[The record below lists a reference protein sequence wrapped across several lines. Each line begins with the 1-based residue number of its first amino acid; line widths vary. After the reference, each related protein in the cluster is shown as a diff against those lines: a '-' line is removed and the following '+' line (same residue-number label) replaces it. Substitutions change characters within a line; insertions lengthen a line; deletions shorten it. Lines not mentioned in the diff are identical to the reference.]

1 MNKRL
6 FLYSAF
12 FFVAL
17 LLYESWVSQFSS
29 AENPNS
35 TMNEV
40 PLTNDVDEDPTNAK
54 DVLQAKPQS
63 KVYENV
69 EVRTKNLK
77 LKINLESGS
86 VIFAELLN
94 YKNEFSPDSA
104 NVVIIDRDSSNYI
117 ASANLQDS
125 DGNVFNDYIST
136 KNSLVLDQGDT
147 LTITRNQSDGIA
159 VRKSYYYE
167 SNPYL
172 ISLDQTLT
180 NNTSEPIRIRQ
191 YNTIQRGDDYKSN
204 AMLYTYTGAAYY
216 DEENK
221 FDQLVNADTLIFD
234 KLSSD
239 YWTNEL
245 YQIILSHH
253 KNTSSPHANSIL
265 DNWEFEKQ
273 KFVHV
278 CPKEIA
284 NILPQ
289 PLGFKNQLKKVN

>member
-29 AENPNS
+29 IDNTNN
-35 TMNEV
+35 TINEV
-40 PLTNDVDEDPTNAK
+40 PLTNDADESTKNAK
-54 DVLQAKPQS
+54 DIQQPKPRS

-77 LKINLESGS
+77 FKIDLESGS

-104 NVVIIDRDSSNYI
+104 NVVIIDRESSNYI

-125 DGNVFNDYIST
+125 DGNVFNDYMST
-136 KNSLVLDQGDT
+136 KNSLLLGQGDK
-147 LTITRNQSDGIA
+147 LTITRNQPDGVA
-159 VRKSYYYE
+159 VKKSYYYE

-172 ISLDQTLT
+172 IYLDQTLT
-180 NNTSEPIRIRQ
+180 NNTLEPIRIRQ

-221 FDQLVNADTLIFD
+221 FNKIDFDEIKDQNF
-234 KLSSD
+234 
-239 YWTNEL
+239 L
-245 YQIILSHH
+245 YQTKS
-253 KNTSSPHANSIL
+253 
-265 DNWEFEKQ
+265 
-273 KFVHV
+273 
-278 CPKEIA
+278 
-284 NILPQ
+284 
-289 PLGFKNQLKKVN
+289 

>member
-17 LLYESWVSQFSS
+17 LLYESWVSEFSS
-29 AENPNS
+29 VDNTNN

-40 PLTNDVDEDPTNAK
+40 PLTNDADESPTNTK
-54 DVLQAKPQS
+54 DVQQPKPKS

-69 EVRTKNLK
+69 EVTTENLK
-77 LKINLESGS
+77 LKIDLDSGS

-125 DGNVFNDYIST
+125 DGNVFNGYKST

-159 VRKSYYYE
+159 VEKRYYNE

-172 ISLDQTLT
+172 IYLDQTLT
-180 NNTSEPIRIRQ
+180 NNTLEPIRIRQ
-191 YNTIQRGDDYKSN
+191 
-204 AMLYTYTGAAYY
+204 AMITNQMQCFIPILALLIMTKKI
-216 DEENK
+216 NLIR
-221 FDQLVNADTLIFD
+221 LVLM
-234 KLSSD
+234 K
-239 YWTNEL
+239 
-245 YQIILSHH
+245 
-253 KNTSSPHANSIL
+253 
-265 DNWEFEKQ
+265 
-273 KFVHV
+273 
-278 CPKEIA
+278 
-284 NILPQ
+284 
-289 PLGFKNQLKKVN
+289 

>member
-1 MNKRL
+1 
-6 FLYSAF
+6 
-12 FFVAL
+12 
-17 LLYESWVSQFSS
+17 
-29 AENPNS
+29 
-35 TMNEV
+35 MNEV

-54 DVLQAKPQS
+54 GVQQAKPQS

-77 LKINLESGS
+77 LKIDLESGS
-86 VIFAELLN
+86 VIYAELLN

-136 KNSLVLDQGDT
+136 KNSLLLDQGDK

-167 SNPYL
+167 GNPYL

-221 FDQLVNADTLIFD
+221 FNKIVFGFILIFY
-234 KLSSD
+234 KNYKSLPFQEKFLRSFYSFFCQIHQCIVRNLFFVLS
-239 YWTNEL
+239 T
-245 YQIILSHH
+245 
-253 KNTSSPHANSIL
+253 K
-265 DNWEFEKQ
+265 
-273 KFVHV
+273 
-278 CPKEIA
+278 
-284 NILPQ
+284 
-289 PLGFKNQLKKVN
+289 

>member
-216 DEENK
+216 
-221 FDQLVNADTLIFD
+221 LSLIH
-234 KLSSD
+234 
-239 YWTNEL
+239 
-245 YQIILSHH
+245 I
-253 KNTSSPHANSIL
+253 
-265 DNWEFEKQ
+265 
-273 KFVHV
+273 
-278 CPKEIA
+278 
-284 NILPQ
+284 
-289 PLGFKNQLKKVN
+289 

>member
-1 MNKRL
+1 
-6 FLYSAF
+6 
-12 FFVAL
+12 
-17 LLYESWVSQFSS
+17 
-29 AENPNS
+29 
-35 TMNEV
+35 MNEV
-40 PLTNDVDEDPTNAK
+40 PLTNDVDEDPTNVK
-54 DVLQAKPQS
+54 DLQQAKPQS

-77 LKINLESGS
+77 LKIDLESGS

-147 LTITRNQSDGIA
+147 LTITRNQPDGI
-159 VRKSYYYE
+159 VVEKSYYYE
-167 SNPYL
+167 GNPYL

-180 NNTSEPIRIRQ
+180 NNTPEPIRIRQ

-204 AMLYTYTGAAYY
+204 AMLYTYTGADYY

-221 FDQLVNADTLIFD
+221 FNKIDLT
-234 KLSSD
+234 K
-239 YWTNEL
+239 
-245 YQIILSHH
+245 
-253 KNTSSPHANSIL
+253 
-265 DNWEFEKQ
+265 
-273 KFVHV
+273 
-278 CPKEIA
+278 
-284 NILPQ
+284 
-289 PLGFKNQLKKVN
+289 

>member
-29 AENPNS
+29 VENTNNAI
-35 TMNEV
+35 NEV
-40 PLTNDVDEDPTNAK
+40 PLTNDVDEDPTNVN
-54 DVLQAKPQS
+54 DVQQAKPQS

-77 LKINLESGS
+77 LKIDLESGS
-86 VIFAELLN
+86 VIFAELLD
-94 YKNEFSPDSA
+94 YKNEFRPDSA

-159 VRKSYYYE
+159 AVSYTH
-167 SNPYL
+167 L
-172 ISLDQTLT
+172 TLPT
-180 NNTSEPIRIRQ
+180 
-191 YNTIQRGDDYKSN
+191 K
-204 AMLYTYTGAAYY
+204 A
-216 DEENK
+216 
-221 FDQLVNADTLIFD
+221 
-234 KLSSD
+234 
-239 YWTNEL
+239 
-245 YQIILSHH
+245 
-253 KNTSSPHANSIL
+253 
-265 DNWEFEKQ
+265 
-273 KFVHV
+273 
-278 CPKEIA
+278 
-284 NILPQ
+284 
-289 PLGFKNQLKKVN
+289 

>member
-29 AENPNS
+29 VENTNS

-40 PLTNDVDEDPTNAK
+40 PLTNDVEEDPTNVK
-54 DVLQAKPQS
+54 DVQQAKPQS

-77 LKINLESGS
+77 LKIDLESGS

-125 DGNVFNDYIST
+125 DGNVFNDYT
-136 KNSLVLDQGDT
+136 CL
-147 LTITRNQSDGIA
+147 
-159 VRKSYYYE
+159 
-167 SNPYL
+167 
-172 ISLDQTLT
+172 
-180 NNTSEPIRIRQ
+180 
-191 YNTIQRGDDYKSN
+191 
-204 AMLYTYTGAAYY
+204 LYT
-216 DEENK
+216 
-221 FDQLVNADTLIFD
+221 
-234 KLSSD
+234 
-239 YWTNEL
+239 
-245 YQIILSHH
+245 
-253 KNTSSPHANSIL
+253 SPSPR
-265 DNWEFEKQ
+265 D
-273 KFVHV
+273 
-278 CPKEIA
+278 
-284 NILPQ
+284 
-289 PLGFKNQLKKVN
+289 

>member
-17 LLYESWVSQFSS
+17 LLYESWVSQFTSV
-29 AENPNS
+29 ENTNS

-54 DVLQAKPQS
+54 DVQQAKPQS

-69 EVRTKNLK
+69 DVRTKNLK
-77 LKINLESGS
+77 LKIDLESGS
-86 VIFAELLN
+86 VIYAELLN

-125 DGNVFNDYIST
+125 DGNVFNDYTSI

-167 SNPYL
+167 GNPYL

-191 YNTIQRGDDYKSN
+191 YNTIQRGDDINVK
-204 AMLYTYTGAAYY
+204 T
-216 DEENK
+216 
-221 FDQLVNADTLIFD
+221 
-234 KLSSD
+234 
-239 YWTNEL
+239 
-245 YQIILSHH
+245 
-253 KNTSSPHANSIL
+253 P
-265 DNWEFEKQ
+265 
-273 KFVHV
+273 
-278 CPKEIA
+278 
-284 NILPQ
+284 
-289 PLGFKNQLKKVN
+289 